1 MDRTQIQSLALEKRE
16 EEEEGKEK
24 KGGEGGGGGSAIALG
39 RYDCSMFPK
48 MASFE
53 LVSDAESPHYY

>member
-1 MDRTQIQSLALEKRE
+1 MGRTQVQFLALEKRE

-24 KGGEGGGGGSAIALG
+24 KGEGGGSAIALG

-48 MASFE
+48 IASFE

>member
-1 MDRTQIQSLALEKRE
+1 MGRTQVQFLALEKRE

-24 KGGEGGGGGSAIALG
+24 KGEGGGGSAIALG
-39 RYDCSMFPK
+39 RYNCSMFPK
-48 MASFE
+48 IASFE